1 MNYPTLTDLIGLHDS
16 VIAVSGGL
24 QGVRDTGILESVL
37 SHIQN
42 DAYYPDFAAKLTH
55 LVYAINKSH
64 AFNDGNK
71 RTSIMAGIMAGVY
84 FLLLNGWEAERA
96 AHLAESM
103 EDIAVDVAAN
113 HSGKETLAIL
123 IMFVLSV

>member
-55 LVYAINKSH
+55 LVYAINKSMPLMT
-64 AFNDGNK
+64 AI
-71 RTSIMAGIMAGVY
+71 S
-84 FLLLNGWEAERA
+84 
-96 AHLAESM
+96 AHPLWLAYISCC
-103 EDIAVDVAAN
+103 
-113 HSGKETLAIL
+113 
-123 IMFVLSV
+123 

>member
-71 RTSIMAGIMAGVY
+71 RTSIMAGVY

-96 AHLAESM
+96 AHFAVSM

-113 HSGKETLAIL
+113 HIGKETLAIL
-123 IMFVLSV
+123 TMFVLSV

>member
-16 VIAVSGGL
+16 VITVSGGL

-55 LVYAINKSH
+55 WVYAINKSH
-64 AFNDGNK
+64 AFNDGN
-71 RTSIMAGIMAGVY
+71 
-84 FLLLNGWEAERA
+84 N
-96 AHLAESM
+96 AHPLWLAYISCC
-103 EDIAVDVAAN
+103 
-113 HSGKETLAIL
+113 
-123 IMFVLSV
+123 

>member
-42 DAYYPDFAAKLTH
+42 DAYYTMHTIPTSLPNLHIWCMQSTNPMP
-55 LVYAINKSH
+55 LMTAIS
-64 AFNDGNK
+64 
-71 RTSIMAGIMAGVY
+71 
-84 FLLLNGWEAERA
+84 
-96 AHLAESM
+96 AHPLWLAYISCC
-103 EDIAVDVAAN
+103 
-113 HSGKETLAIL
+113 
-123 IMFVLSV
+123 